1 MSTAPF
7 DAVGAA
13 RRLIRIT
20 RHGALATIE
29 TATTAPYASLV
40 STATDMDGVPIILIS
55 RLAVHTANIEAN
67 PVVSVLFAAVGRSDP
82 MTHPRVSVLARA
94 QKVEQPRIRRR
105 FLSRHPDAALY
116 VDFADFAFYRLQ
128 PERAHLVA
136 GFGRIV
142 DLTGAQLLTDLTAAA
157 DLVAMEEQAL
167 AHINEE
173 HREATALYATAL
185 LGCEPGDWQMTG
197 IDPDGC
203 DLAWGDSTARLV
215 FPEPVH
221 SAADL
226 RKRFQQ
232 LAAQARERV

>member
-7 DAVGAA
+7 DAVGEA
-13 RRLIRIT
+13 RRLIRT
-20 RHGALATIE
+20 ARHGALATIE
-29 TATTAPYASLV
+29 TATAAPYASLV
-40 STATDMDGVPIILIS
+40 ATATDMDGAPIILIS

-67 PVVSVLFAAVGRSDP
+67 PVASLLLAAVGGGDP

-105 FLSRHPDAALY
+105 FLARHPDAALY
-116 VDFADFAFYRLQ
+116 ADFADFAFYRLQ
-128 PERAHLVA
+128 LERAHLVA

-142 DLTGAQLLTDLTAAA
+142 DLTGTQLLTDLTAAA
-157 DLVAMEEQAL
+157 DLIAMEEEAL

-185 LGCEPGDWQMTG
+185 LGCEPGDWRMTG

-203 DLAWGDSTARLV
+203 DLACGDSTARLA
-215 FPEPVH
+215 FAEPVH
-221 SAADL
+221 SGADL